1 MTARRLTALA
11 LTALTAVGLTACSSI
26 EDKVSEVV
34 VEKAI
39 EAGGGGKIDVDV
51 DADGEGT
58 VSIDT
63 EEGTVT
69 IGGTD
74 LPAGWPSGVQIP
86 KDQTVTGSFSS
97 ESAEGLTA
105 TVTTETTMTADEA
118 IAAAQAA
125 LGSGGFTASPDVTEM
140 RSEGD
145 VIWFGSATD
154 GSLMLAIQVY
164 GSEDGATTVNYM
176 VSPQT
181 N

>member
-1 MTARRLTALA
+1 MNPRRLTALA
-11 LTALTAVGLTACSSI
+11 LTALTAFGLTACSAI

-39 EAGGGGKIDVDV
+39 EAGGGGKVDIDID
-51 DADGEGT
+51 DDGEGT

-63 EEGTVT
+63 DEGTVT

-74 LPAGWPSGVQIP
+74 LPAGWPAGVEIP
-86 KDQTVTGSFSS
+86 QDQKVTGSLSA
-97 ESAEGLTA
+97 ETAEGLSA
-105 TVTTETTMTADEA
+105 TVTTETTSSADDA
-118 IAAAQAA
+118 IAAAQKT
-125 LGSGGFTASPDVTEM
+125 LESGGFTASPDVTEM

-145 VIWFGSATD
+145 IIWFGSATD

-164 GSEDGATTVNYM
+164 GSETGETTVNYM

-181 N
+181 D